1 MELILS
7 GLRFETCLIY
17 LDDVIVN
24 GKRSQRKWNIKRFS
38 HGLNLLDLGLNQAN
52 VCCFSRASRSWATET
67 DPAKV
72 ERVCDWPVPE
82 NAYDVEVLRTF
93 QLLSALCS

>member
-1 MELILS
+1 MGHTVCES
-7 GLRFETCLIY
+7 
-17 LDDVIVN
+17 VI
-24 GKRSQRKWNIKRFS
+24 
-38 HGLNLLDLGLNQAN
+38 
-52 VCCFSRASRSWATET
+52 ET

-93 QLLSALCS
+93 QLLSALYS